1 MNRRELINRLEEIDR
16 LIIEEIE
23 ADEITDY
30 TREQAHINIIDT
42 IEKLIANEE

>member
-42 IEKLIANEE
+42 IEKLTANEE